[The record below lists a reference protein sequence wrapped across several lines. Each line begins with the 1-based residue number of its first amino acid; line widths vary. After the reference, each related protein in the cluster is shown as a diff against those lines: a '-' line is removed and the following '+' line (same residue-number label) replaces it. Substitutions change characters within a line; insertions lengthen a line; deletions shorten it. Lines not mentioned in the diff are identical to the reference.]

1 MQHCA
6 DKQAYQVTRI
16 CKGRAVGV
24 EKVKFVKAVTIFFFI
39 ISIVAFLLSMK

>member
-24 EKVKFVKAVTIFFFI
+24 EKVKFVKAVTIFFL